1 MPAFLARRSFLGA
14 LAAVPLAT
22 TQASTDSTAPPR
34 PGPRT
39 PQIRL
44 SCNLYSFNEPLTKGT
59 MTLEEALDFCA
70 ELGFDAADPTAYY
83 FPGYPEA
90 PPDRYLYD
98 IKKRAFRLGLDISG
112 TGVRNDFTSA
122 DVSKRNADVGLVK
135 RWIDVAVK
143 LGAPAVRVFAGPAV
157 PEGRSEAEATDWV
170 VDHLK
175 DCVAYA
181 ADRGIFVVLQNHD
194 DLLKTA
200 AQTLAVRERIGSEWF
215 GLLVDIG
222 SLRTTDDPYTEIA
235 RLAPFAYTWQIKEQ
249 VYRKGIA
256 EETNT
261 SKIVQI
267 LRDSAYRGYIPIET
281 LGAGD
286 PRPKV
291 RAFLERLRRALD
303 A

>member
-1 MPAFLARRSFLGA
+1 MPGLVARRSFLGS
-14 LAAVPLAT
+14 LVAAPLVAVR
-22 TQASTDSTAPPR
+22 ASTDSAAPPR

-39 PQIRL
+39 PQIKL
-44 SCNLYSFNEPLTKGT
+44 SCNVYSFNEPLTKGT

-70 ELGFDAADPTAYY
+70 ELGFDAVDPTGYY

-90 PPDRYLYD
+90 PPDRYVYD
-98 IKKRAFRLGLDISG
+98 IKKRAFRLGLGISG
-112 TGVRNDFTSA
+112 TGVRNDFTSP
-122 DVSKRNADVGLVK
+122 DVAKRNADVALVK

-157 PEGRSEAEATDWV
+157 PAERSEAEATAWV

-181 ADRGIFVVLQNHD
+181 GDRGIFVVLQNHD

-200 AQTLAVRERIGSEWF
+200 AQTLAVRERVGSEWF

-222 SLRTTDDPYTEIA
+222 SLRAADDPYAEIA

-249 VYRKGIA
+249 VYRRGIA
-256 EETNT
+256 EDTDA
-261 SKIVQI
+261 SKIVEI

-291 RAFLERLRRALD
+291 RALLDRLRRALQ